1 MIPAGSCCEK
11 CYNDVNPQTLLFSFV
26 FLDAAVGGSWFI
38 PAYLLLTNS
47 GCIRNTCELFLKQP
61 WIPWMLRF
69 RMADSSGSTQQLE
82 QRLELSPNH
91 DSLEKKRIIQ
101 ATSIVHAWGM
111 KTNDCSGISRKK
123 CPQKLEQHAVTK
135 WNHITRPV
143 KNPHE
148 SCWVTCDA
156 ADLAV
161 T

>member
-1 MIPAGSCCEK
+1 M
-11 CYNDVNPQTLLFSFV
+11 N
-26 FLDAAVGGSWFI
+26 
-38 PAYLLLTNS
+38 
-47 GCIRNTCELFLKQP
+47 
-61 WIPWMLRF
+61 
-69 RMADSSGSTQQLE
+69 
-82 QRLELSPNH
+82 
-91 DSLEKKRIIQ
+91 DSLEKKIIQ
-101 ATSIVHAWGM
+101 ATSIFHVWGM

-123 CPQKLEQHAVTK
+123 CPQKLKQHAVTK